1 MLDRHATGAAG
12 ACLTSLLPGSVTFV
26 DPGPGDSKLV
36 DTGRLEA
43 VRLESEA
50 LVRRCEQA
58 AARTRAVRDQIRR
71 CRSQREILRNSP
83 FAGRGCIPVIEQAK
97 GIVMAQ
103 HGCGPEEAFD
113 LLRRASQRA
122 DVRVHVLAAQ
132 VVEHFASSRDG
143 GNVTPISLGAIGCLR

>member
-12 ACLTSLLPGSVTFV
+12 ACLTSLLPGSVRFV
-26 DPGPGDSKLV
+26 GPGPGDSKQV

-71 CRSQREILRNSP
+71 CRSQREIARNSP
-83 FAGRGCIPVIEQAK
+83 FAGRRAGPGCIPVIEQAK
-97 GIVMAQ
+97 G
-103 HGCGPEEAFD
+103 
-113 LLRRASQRA
+113 
-122 DVRVHVLAAQ
+122 
-132 VVEHFASSRDG
+132 
-143 GNVTPISLGAIGCLR
+143 